1 MVEEPRLKYSDF
13 EILKAYYE
21 KRPEEEIKNMI
32 GP

>member
-1 MVEEPRLKYSDF
+1 MVYEPKLKYSDF

-21 KRPEEEIKNMI
+21 KKPEEEIKKMI